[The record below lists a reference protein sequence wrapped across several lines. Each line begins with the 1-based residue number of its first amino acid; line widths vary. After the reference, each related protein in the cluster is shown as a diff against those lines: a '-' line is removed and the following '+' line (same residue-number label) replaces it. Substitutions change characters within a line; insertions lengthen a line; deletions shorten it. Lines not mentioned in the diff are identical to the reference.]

1 MPALSAVEGCRKKR
15 LRIAG
20 FSPRGMLVPCPR
32 IYLCKQLLALDDRL
46 PEGAQENSPG
56 QHFAKRR
63 GSPGKAASKNRPAP
77 QGRKKDAPHNST
89 KASLFAQHPPLCNT
103 SFMSLVK
110 ELLRPLA
117 EDGTSLTREQAAGV
131 LAEILAGGVPEVET
145 ASLLAVLATRGEQA
159 PELAGF
165 VDAMRRHAVPLPF
178 TETERAELVDCVGTG
193 GGGPQ
198 TFNISC
204 GAALVASAAG
214 ARVAKHG
221 NRAVTSRCGAADVL
235 EALGVP
241 IDLSPDQAV
250 ECLRETGFV
259 FLFAPLYHPAMK
271 ALGPLRR
278 ALGFRTIFNLVGPL
292 TNPAHARTQVVG
304 VLAPSRVLLVGR
316 TLVALGAKR
325 AFVVHGTDGID
336 ELTTTGESV
345 VARIEESPAGEPE
358 LRAARVTPEMA
369 GLPRATLDQ
378 FTGGDVATNKAL
390 LYDVLTGIP
399 GARRDIVLLNAAA
412 TLVAAGLAA
421 DLKEGVQRSAD
432 AIDSGQAAA
441 TLAKLQQ
448 FGLNHCSKS
457 N

>member
-1 MPALSAVEGCRKKR
+1 MTR
-15 LRIAG
+15 
-20 FSPRGMLVPCPR
+20 
-32 IYLCKQLLALDDRL
+32 
-46 PEGAQENSPG
+46 
-56 QHFAKRR
+56 
-63 GSPGKAASKNRPAP
+63 
-77 QGRKKDAPHNST
+77 
-89 KASLFAQHPPLCNT
+89 
-103 SFMSLVK
+103 VK
-110 ELLRPLA
+110 ELLKSLA
-117 EDGTSLTREQAAGV
+117 EDGAALTREKAADA
-131 LAEILAGGVPEVET
+131 LTEILSGEVPEVET
-145 ASLLAVLATRGEQA
+145 AALLAVMATRGEQA

-165 VDAMRRHAVPLPF
+165 IDVMRRHSTPIPF
-178 TETERAELVDCVGTG
+178 TDAERDELVDCVGTG
-193 GGGPQ
+193 GGGPL

-241 IDLSPDQAV
+241 IDLSPELAV

-259 FLFAPLYHPAMK
+259 FLFAPHYHPAMK
-271 ALGPLRR
+271 ALTPLRR

-292 TNPAHARTQVVG
+292 TNPAHARAQVIG

-316 TLVALGAKR
+316 ALTALGARR

-345 VARIEESPAGEPE
+345 VARIEESPDGGPPQMK
-358 LRAARVTPEMA
+358 AARITPEMA
-369 GLPRATLDQ
+369 GVPRAKLED
-378 FTGGDVATNKAL
+378 FTGGDIETNRAL

-412 TLVAAGLAA
+412 VLVAAGVAG
-421 DLKEGVQRSAD
+421 DLKQGVALGAA

-441 TLAKLQQ
+441 TLAKLRQ
-448 FGLNHCSKS
+448 FGEKHAANS
-457 N
+457 

>member
-1 MPALSAVEGCRKKR
+1 MGRDMAR
-15 LRIAG
+15 L
-20 FSPRGMLVPCPR
+20 
-32 IYLCKQLLALDDRL
+32 
-46 PEGAQENSPG
+46 
-56 QHFAKRR
+56 
-63 GSPGKAASKNRPAP
+63 
-77 QGRKKDAPHNST
+77 
-89 KASLFAQHPPLCNT
+89 
-103 SFMSLVK
+103 K
-110 ELLRPLA
+110 ELLKPLA
-117 EDGTSLTREQAAGV
+117 EDGAALTREQAAAV
-131 LAEILAGGVPEVET
+131 LEEILGGSVPEVET
-145 ASLLAVLATRGEQA
+145 AALLTVMATRGEQA

-165 VDAMRRHAVPLPF
+165 VDVMRKHAVPMPF
-178 TETERAELVDCVGTG
+178 SETERAELVDCVGTG

-204 GAALVASAAG
+204 GAALVAAAAG

-235 EALGVP
+235 EALGVH
-241 IDLSPDQAV
+241 IELSPELAV

-292 TNPAHARTQVVG
+292 TNPAHARTQVIG

-316 TLVALGAKR
+316 TLLALGAKR

-345 VARIEESPAGEPE
+345 VARIVEGESGEPQ
-358 LRAARVTPEMA
+358 LKAARVTPEMA
-369 GLPRATLDQ
+369 GLPRATLDE

-399 GARRDIVLLNAAA
+399 GPRRDVVLLNAAA
-412 TLVAAGLAA
+412 VLVAAGLAG
-421 DLKEGVQRSAD
+421 DLKQGVALGAE
-432 AIDSGQAAA
+432 AIDSGQVAA
-441 TLAKLQQ
+441 TLEKLRRFGAKHAPMQ
-448 FGLNHCSKS
+448 
-457 N
+457 